1 MRSLKVLVDLRRQ
14 RMLLPVYR
22 KPFIVIDGQQHQHP
36 RPHSIYTHR
45 PPNCGPHQQ
54 QHRRPESPSY
64 PQQQQQRW
72 MVTTSQAKSIL
83 GFPPASTPTVTEL
96 REAYY
101 KAAMECHPDVAAQ
114 PPPTHNAASAAADE
128 DSNKKN
134 KKKTAVK
141 LDFRDLTEAYDYL
154 LQHGHVNTDAP
165 ELYETMSQDDEQD
178 YRAACVHVLGLRAEL
193 VEESKQNPMF
203 LRWLSGNTGRFYLFG
218 FFCVGSVL
226 WFPAYYLYL
235 FIFYFVVVT
244 VVNESIYIYIYIYI
258 YVHYCIYV
266 CRYKSDGAQ
275 IWRNFLETQ
284 GGLAQRI
291 KPPAAFLTA
300 TPEDTTTPKNPSE
313 SMKSRRKRVRR

>member
-1 MRSLKVLVDLRRQ
+1 
-14 RMLLPVYR
+14 
-22 KPFIVIDGQQHQHP
+22 
-36 RPHSIYTHR
+36 
-45 PPNCGPHQQ
+45 
-54 QHRRPESPSY
+54 
-64 PQQQQQRW
+64 

-114 PPPTHNAASAAADE
+114 PPKQAHANE
-128 DSNKKN
+128 DNNQNKKN
-134 KKKTAVK
+134 KKKTAVTM
-141 LDFRDLTEAYDYL
+141 DFRDVTEAYDYL

-203 LRWLSGNTGRFYLFG
+203 LRWLSGNT
-218 FFCVGSVL
+218 
-226 WFPAYYLYL
+226 
-235 FIFYFVVVT
+235 
-244 VVNESIYIYIYIYI
+244 
-258 YVHYCIYV
+258 
-266 CRYKSDGAQ
+266 DGAQ